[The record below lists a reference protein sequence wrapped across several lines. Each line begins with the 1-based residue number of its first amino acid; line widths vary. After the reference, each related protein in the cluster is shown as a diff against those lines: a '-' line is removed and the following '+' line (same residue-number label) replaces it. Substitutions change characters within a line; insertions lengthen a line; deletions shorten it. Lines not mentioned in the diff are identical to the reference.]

1 MSRLLNKIFG
11 FYKDINPATLTGSI
25 DVIIIQHE
33 DDTYSCSPFHVRFGK
48 IGVLHAREKVVDIT
62 INGKPSDLHM
72 KLGEAGEAFFV
83 QEVDEPT
90 EFPPYLATSPI
101 QSNGAE
107 LMEQGLKTLLQSSE
121 RQTDQDSHN
130 LTDISVSP
138 LGQTSTTSGPESS
151 PEGGT
156 SESEGHGLTR
166 KRKKRKNMRRKTVT
180 KSANVDKKLRRE
192 EDIFEMEDVSTD
204 EDCLGLNQSL
214 KDITIED
221 KMNRTDNW
229 ASMQYQFSHPFSDSE
244 ALVHVEPHEE
254 NIKETKSDTEME
266 RSSTE
271 VLSGD
276 EPTWEW
282 GDLPK
287 LSESGGTASPG
298 ANTITAD
305 AKRGEE
311 AAGGIFGF
319 MSSKPKSQTS
329 DKPEGIYLDEINK
342 LDDPEIAKYF
352 PKSHFESMKDK
363 EEDNESGRG
372 PSLPQSPHSV
382 EGAIGGPSLPQS
394 PHSVEGAI
402 GASAVNFFESE
413 VKHLGDVSLSLCGGL
428 TEPDGV
434 TLEKF
439 MQKVLTYDDLCESP
453 SLINNPD
460 LIIKIHDQ
468 FYNWQTAAPV
478 ILSMISFQK
487 NLPSAT
493 VESLAKDYMPKKVDK
508 KKSIGSGVSS
518 WFKWGRGTT
527 VPITSPP
534 PPPPPPLLQIPTGV
548 STSGTDFISTH
559 STYVTAAM
567 TSSSSTTT
575 TSSVAT
581 KSSLLN
587 TPLQSTSPIPS
598 PPSSIKMTNSEEDLQ
613 EKNIIKTE
621 VTNETR
627 IHIHSD
633 NKDEIISTGT
643 DTDISEQECLRTDSN
658 SPHPQPTNSLTV
670 QHTITNTSTNDT
682 QSPTDK
688 KKDRFKKSLRL
699 TSEEISKL
707 GLHEGSNEVTFSV
720 TTQYQGTCRCTS
732 HIYLWK
738 SHEKIIISDIDGTIT
753 KSDVLGH
760 IFPILGLEWSQSGV
774 AELFTRINNNSYKF
788 VYLSARAI
796 GQSRGTKEL
805 LKSIKQGGLELPDG
819 PLLLNPTSL
828 ISALHRE
835 VVNKN
840 PQEFKISC
848 LKDIAALFP
857 SNPFYAGFG
866 NKITDVYAYKALN
879 IPDSHIFT
887 INPQGHL
894 RHELIQTF
902 NSTYSRLSDIA
913 DHFFPPLYPKEMGN
927 RGRDDQETSSEFS
940 NPIFWRQPLPDISGE
955 VKILLETTSKDVK
968 TKTKDSKQ
976 KR

>member
-244 ALVHVEPHEE
+244 ALVHVDPHEE

-266 RSSTE
+266 RSPTE

-352 PKSHFESMKDK
+352 PKSPVGEFIPMTYFMYVTFT
-363 EEDNESGRG
+363 
-372 PSLPQSPHSV
+372 SLPLSEKREESKDGKDGDAGADEEGHPHLVDAQEENSSERPAREV
-382 EGAIGGPSLPQS
+382 NPGA
-394 PHSVEGAI
+394 
-402 GASAVNFFESE
+402 
-413 VKHLGDVSLSLCGGL
+413 
-428 TEPDGV
+428 
-434 TLEKF
+434 
-439 MQKVLTYDDLCESP
+439 DD
-453 SLINNPD
+453 
-460 LIIKIHDQ
+460 
-468 FYNWQTAAPV
+468 
-478 ILSMISFQK
+478 
-487 NLPSAT
+487 
-493 VESLAKDYMPKKVDK
+493 
-508 KKSIGSGVSS
+508 
-518 WFKWGRGTT
+518 
-527 VPITSPP
+527 
-534 PPPPPPLLQIPTGV
+534 PTG
-548 STSGTDFISTH
+548 SKSHGHGDER
-559 STYVTAAM
+559 
-567 TSSSSTTT
+567 
-575 TSSVAT
+575 T
-581 KSSLLN
+581 K
-587 TPLQSTSPIPS
+587 
-598 PPSSIKMTNSEEDLQ
+598 KGR
-613 EKNIIKTE
+613 KTE
-621 VTNETR
+621 A
-627 IHIHSD
+627 
-633 NKDEIISTGT
+633 K
-643 DTDISEQECLRTDSN
+643 
-658 SPHPQPTNSLTV
+658 
-670 QHTITNTSTNDT
+670 T
-682 QSPTDK
+682 Q
-688 KKDRFKKSLRL
+688 
-699 TSEEISKL
+699 
-707 GLHEGSNEVTFSV
+707 
-720 TTQYQGTCRCTS
+720 
-732 HIYLWK
+732 
-738 SHEKIIISDIDGTIT
+738 
-753 KSDVLGH
+753 
-760 IFPILGLEWSQSGV
+760 
-774 AELFTRINNNSYKF
+774 
-788 VYLSARAI
+788 
-796 GQSRGTKEL
+796 
-805 LKSIKQGGLELPDG
+805 
-819 PLLLNPTSL
+819 
-828 ISALHRE
+828 
-835 VVNKN
+835 
-840 PQEFKISC
+840 
-848 LKDIAALFP
+848 
-857 SNPFYAGFG
+857 
-866 NKITDVYAYKALN
+866 
-879 IPDSHIFT
+879 
-887 INPQGHL
+887 
-894 RHELIQTF
+894 
-902 NSTYSRLSDIA
+902 
-913 DHFFPPLYPKEMGN
+913 
-927 RGRDDQETSSEFS
+927 
-940 NPIFWRQPLPDISGE
+940 
-955 VKILLETTSKDVK
+955 
-968 TKTKDSKQ
+968 
-976 KR
+976 